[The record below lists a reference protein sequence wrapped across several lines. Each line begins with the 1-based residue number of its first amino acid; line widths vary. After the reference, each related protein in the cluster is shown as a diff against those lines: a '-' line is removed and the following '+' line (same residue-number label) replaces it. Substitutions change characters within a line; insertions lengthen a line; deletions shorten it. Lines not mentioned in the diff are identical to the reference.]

1 MGLVVSVRIWRLKM
15 DKRPAFSIFLGLLIG
30 AIVGLGIGAMNG
42 NPIDGIQLGSAAG
55 LLIGWII
62 AATMKPVS

>member
-1 MGLVVSVRIWRLKM
+1 M

-30 AIVGLGIGAMNG
+30 AIVGLGIGALNAH
-42 NPIDGIQLGSAAG
+42 PIDGMQLGSMAG
-55 LLIGWII
+55 LLIGWFI